1 MNPIRINLLPHRQI
15 RKAKQQRL
23 FAVLAVAILGAGL
36 ALVALGQAY
45 LVEAKAAQERRNAF
59 LREEIVKLDQQ
70 IAEIAQLKDKTN
82 DLLARKQAVESL
94 QSNRDEAVRL
104 FDVLARQLPE
114 GMYLKSV
121 KQSGEVVALSGFAQS
136 SARVSSFMRALE
148 QTELFDEPT
157 LVEVKAAMV
166 GTLRV
171 NEFAMNVKI
180 TQQAAAA
187 DAKSPD
193 GHKGAKP

>member
-23 FAVLAVAILGAGL
+23 FAILAVAALGAGL

-45 LVEAKAAQERRNAF
+45 LVEAKAAQERRNAL
-59 LREEIVKLDQQ
+59 LREEIAKLDQQ
-70 IAEIAQLKDKTN
+70 IAEIAQLKEKTN

-104 FDVLARQLPE
+104 FDALARQLPD

-121 KQSGEVVALSGFAQS
+121 KQSADMVALSGYAQS

-166 GTLRV
+166 GNLRV

-180 TQQAAAA
+180 SKQAAAA
-187 DAKSPD
+187 ETKTP

>member
-23 FAVLAVAILGAGL
+23 FAILAVAALGAGL

-45 LVEAKAAQERRNAF
+45 LVEAKAAQERRNAL
-59 LREEIVKLDQQ
+59 LREEIAKLDQQ
-70 IAEIAQLKDKTN
+70 IAEIAQLKEKTN

-104 FDVLARQLPE
+104 FDVLARQLPD

-121 KQSGEVVALSGFAQS
+121 KQSGEMVALSGYAQS

-166 GTLRV
+166 GNLRV

-180 TQQAAAA
+180 SKQAAAA
-187 DAKSPD
+187 EAKTS